1 MRTLLGKESVQVFIK
16 QAMAPHEC
24 HVEFTDYH
32 NQVSFA
38 VYFEHRD
45 RFVSPVIYRKT
56 FQHKDALDSAL
67 QAIRAELEAQGETL
81 SPWLGIPDLTDC

>member
-1 MRTLLGKESVQVFIK
+1 MHDRISADLVVSFIK
-16 QAMAPHEC
+16 QAIAPHEC
-24 HVEFTDYH
+24 HVEFADYQ

-67 QAIRAELEAQGETL
+67 QAIRADLEAQGEKL